1 MVTNQEI
8 ARILYQ
14 IAEFLEM
21 KNVPFKPR
29 AYEKSA
35 RVVESLEEPVEE
47 IYKKSGLKGLEEIPG
62 VGISIAS
69 KVVELVKTGH
79 LKYYQELKKEIPV
92 DVEAL
97 SAIEGVGPKMIITLY
112 KKLGIRN
119 VADLEKAAKTGK
131 IRKLEHFGEKTE
143 QKIVKGIEFH
153 KKHGGRF
160 LLGEVLPLALSI
172 RDRLRKLS
180 QVELIEI
187 VGSIRRRKETVGDG
201 DFLVVSS
208 SPDKVMDYFVSMPE
222 VIHVYAK
229 GGTKTMVRLKN
240 GLDLDLRVVP
250 RESFGAALNYFTGN
264 KDHNV
269 TLRQLAIKRG
279 LKLSE
284 YGVFGGKKGD
294 KYICGRTEEEIYKIL
309 DLEYIEPELRESTG
323 EIEAA
328 RQAKLPKLVGYDDL
342 MGDLQVQ
349 SNWTDGEDSI
359 EDLARAALKLGHKYI
374 AITDHTKRLAMTHG
388 LDERRLLK
396 QMAEIDRINTKFKDI
411 SILKGTECDILKDG
425 SLDLPNKILAKLD
438 VVGVSVHSYF
448 NMSRHDMTKRI
459 IKAISNPHVDIFF
472 HPTGRIIN
480 KRAPYE
486 VDMDEVIAAA
496 KRTGTVL
503 EANAYWQR
511 LDLKDEYIRKAVS
524 AGVKIAIDSDAHSI
538 AGLNVLHYGIAQA
551 RRGWTEKR
559 SVINT
564 YPLKQML
571 KALKDK

>member
-1 MVTNQEI
+1 
-8 ARILYQ
+8 
-14 IAEFLEM
+14 
-21 KNVPFKPR
+21 
-29 AYEKSA
+29 
-35 RVVESLEEPVEE
+35 
-47 IYKKSGLKGLEEIPG
+47 
-62 VGISIAS
+62 
-69 KVVELVKTGH
+69 
-79 LKYYQELKKEIPV
+79 
-92 DVEAL
+92 
-97 SAIEGVGPKMIITLY
+97 
-112 KKLGIRN
+112 
-119 VADLEKAAKTGK
+119 
-131 IRKLEHFGEKTE
+131 
-143 QKIVKGIEFH
+143 
-153 KKHGGRF
+153 
-160 LLGEVLPLALSI
+160 
-172 RDRLRKLS
+172 
-180 QVELIEI
+180 
-187 VGSIRRRKETVGDG
+187 
-201 DFLVVSS
+201 
-208 SPDKVMDYFVSMPE
+208 
-222 VIHVYAK
+222 
-229 GGTKTMVRLKN
+229 
-240 GLDLDLRVVP
+240 
-250 RESFGAALNYFTGN
+250 
-264 KDHNV
+264 
-269 TLRQLAIKRG
+269 
-279 LKLSE
+279 
-284 YGVFGGKKGD
+284 
-294 KYICGRTEEEIYKIL
+294 
-309 DLEYIEPELRESTG
+309 
-323 EIEAA
+323 
-328 RQAKLPKLVGYDDL
+328 
-342 MGDLQVQ
+342 
-349 SNWTDGEDSI
+349 
-359 EDLARAALKLGHKYI
+359 
-374 AITDHTKRLAMTHG
+374 MTHG